1 MSEDTVESI
10 DRQIKVAMVAVCYF
24 ILLCIGTQMFAVVN
38 QRRYRSGFWLAIATF
53 FLSVLLVWVNM
64 VYTKTIEA
72 NKNADKT
79 LTPEQEQQL
88 MKETHY
94 ILCLPIV
101 ALLQLVFFTKRP
113 FSLFGPAATVAAT
126 ENGK

>member
-113 FSLFGPAATVAAT
+113 FSLFGPAATVVAT